1 MKRQSDAPCGQAVMG
16 LEWGEDPMGDN
27 NGLVRRHDQYQ
38 FEVKLGYD
46 LRRHLAREGYR
57 VDTFFFIPE
66 NLDISEATYSKD
78 QFYRDMLL
86 YIRFRTPDF
95 TLSTLTDAGSDRS
108 PLTGIAKRLASAK
121 LAPTKENLQAL
132 DYEMRLLG
140 CVFKN
145 SLRRQSREIE
155 SLLADSIGRPILKDH
170 VQTEALLSEFQVQV
184 KRVSSRFR
192 SLQAEFQDPRLT
204 SGVAATFAFTDEYIS
219 LLIEERSHEILQLIQ
234 DRSEEFLKRSATALV
249 GLILDEIAYRREGK
263 YPSLVD
269 EGHENETLVF
279 RLSVLKKFMG
289 SVLHMTV
296 RKREEDRGLEQIFLA
311 MGAGFAMLFATAVA
325 FYYQK
330 VYGTLSFGFFIILIL
345 SYMLKDRMKALS
357 QARLQNWLSKNV
369 YDQSTSIFDP
379 LTGEKMGVCREAVGF
394 IPEKR
399 VDPVALHLRNRDH
412 ITEIE
417 NTWRAEKVI
426 HYTKDI
432 TLYPNQF
439 LNFHKRKTGITDIVR
454 FNLRNFL
461 LKMDEPIKP
470 LYALK
475 NDVSEKIPGARVYH
489 VNVVLRFTSKR
500 ETRYERIRLVLN
512 RDGIKRIEPVAAE
525 SAPGRTHFYP
535 SPLRPT

>member
-1 MKRQSDAPCGQAVMG
+1 
-16 LEWGEDPMGDN
+16 MGDN

-46 LRRHLAREGYR
+46 LHRHLPREQYR
-57 VDTFFFIPE
+57 VDTYFFIPE
-66 NLDISEATYSKD
+66 NLDINEATYSKD
-78 QFYRDMLL
+78 QYYRDLLL

-108 PLTGIAKRLASAK
+108 PLNGVSHRLEAARQIPS
-121 LAPTKENLQAL
+121 LENTQIL
-132 DYEMRLLG
+132 DYEMRLLA

-145 SLRRQSREIE
+145 SLRRQSRDIAD
-155 SLLADSIGRPILKDH
+155 LLVDANGGPLSKDLP
-170 VQTEALLSEFQVQV
+170 QTEALLTEFQVQV

-192 SLQAEFQDPRLT
+192 ALRPEFQDPRLT
-204 SGVAATFAFTDEYIS
+204 ASVAATFAFTDEYIS
-219 LLIEERSHEILQLIQ
+219 LLIEERSHELLQILQH
-234 DRSEEFLKRSATALV
+234 RSEPPLARAAVALIA
-249 GLILDEIAYRREGK
+249 LIKEEVAYRGERE

-289 SVLHMTV
+289 SVLHLTV
-296 RKREEDRGLEQIFLA
+296 RKREEDRGLEQVLLA

-330 VYGTLSFGFFIILIL
+330 VYGTLSFGFFVILVV

-369 YDQSTSIFDP
+369 YDQSTSIYDP
-379 LTGEKMGVCREAVGF
+379 LTGKKMGVCREAVGF

-399 VDPVALHLRNRDH
+399 VDPVALQLRNRDH

-439 LNFHKRKTGITDIVR
+439 LKFHKRKTGITDIVR

-461 LKMDEPIKP
+461 LKMDEPVKP

-475 NDVSEKIPGARVYH
+475 KDHSEKIPGARVYH
-489 VNVVLRFTSKR
+489 VNVILRFTSKR

-512 RDGIKRIEPVAAE
+512 RDGIKRIEPVSAD
-525 SAPGRTHFYP
+525 SAPGRSHFYP
-535 SPLRPT
+535 SPLRPA

>member
-1 MKRQSDAPCGQAVMG
+1 
-16 LEWGEDPMGDN
+16 MGDG
-27 NGLVRRHDQYQ
+27 NGFVRRHDNYQ

-46 LRRHLAREGYR
+46 LHRHRSPERYQ
-57 VDTFFFIPE
+57 VDTYFFIPE
-66 NLDISEATYSKD
+66 NLDINEATYSKN
-78 QFYRDMLL
+78 QFYRDLLL
-86 YIRFRTPDF
+86 YLRFRTPDF
-95 TLSTLTDAGSDRS
+95 TLSTLTDAGSERS
-108 PLTGIAKRLASAK
+108 PLSGVAKRIDIVQQF
-121 LAPTKENLQAL
+121 PTAENQRAL

-140 CVFKN
+140 CVLKN
-145 SLRRQSREIE
+145 SLRLQARAI
-155 SLLADSIGRPILKDH
+155 
-170 VQTEALLSEFQVQV
+170 EALLLDSAGNPIMKDPPQIEALLTEFQIQV
-184 KRVSSRFR
+184 KRVSDRFR
-192 SLQAEFQDPRLT
+192 ALRPRFQDPRLT
-204 SGVAATFAFTDEYIS
+204 ALLAATFAYTDEYIS
-219 LLIEERSHEILQLIQ
+219 LLIEERAHEILRLIQ
-234 DRSEEFLKRSATALV
+234 DRSEPLLTRTAAALAEMIRSE
-249 GLILDEIAYRREGK
+249 GSFRREWG

-289 SVLHMTV
+289 SSLHLTV
-296 RKREEDRGLEQIFLA
+296 RKREEDRGLEQIMLA
-311 MGAGFAMLFATAVA
+311 MGAGLAMLFATSVA

-330 VYGTLSFGFFIILIL
+330 VYGTLSMGFFVILIV

-369 YDQSTSIFDP
+369 YDQSTSIYDP
-379 LTGEKMGVCREAVGF
+379 LTNKKMGVCREAVGF

-399 VDPVALHLRNRDH
+399 VDSLAMRLRNRDH

-432 TLYPNQF
+432 TLFPNRF
-439 LNFHKRKTGITDIVR
+439 LKIHKRKTGVTDIIR

-461 LKMDEPIKP
+461 QKMDEPIKS

-475 NDVSEKIPGARVYH
+475 KDRSEKIPGSRVYH
-489 VNVVLRFTSKR
+489 VNVILRFTSKR

-512 RDGIKRIEPVAAE
+512 RDGIKRLEPLGAE
-525 SAPGRTHFYP
+525 RGPGRSSFYS

>member
-1 MKRQSDAPCGQAVMG
+1 
-16 LEWGEDPMGDN
+16 MGDT

-46 LRRHLAREGYR
+46 LHRHLPRERYR
-57 VDTFFFIPE
+57 VDSYFFIPE
-66 NLDISEATYSKD
+66 NLDVNEATYSKD
-78 QFYRDMLL
+78 QFYRDLLL

-95 TLSTLTDAGSDRS
+95 TLTTLTDAGSDRS
-108 PLTGIAKRLASAK
+108 PLNGVATRLETARQS
-121 LAPTKENLQAL
+121 PTPENHEAL

-145 SLRRQSREIE
+145 SLRLQARDIST
-155 SLLADSIGRPILKDH
+155 LLGKNKGSPA
-170 VQTEALLSEFQVQV
+170 VQDLTQIDALLTEFQVQV
-184 KRVSSRFR
+184 KRVSGRFR
-192 SLQAEFQDPRLT
+192 TLRQNFQDPRIT
-204 SGVAATFAFTDEYIS
+204 AGVASTFAFTDEYMS
-219 LLIEERSHEILQLIQ
+219 LLIEERAHEILQLIQ
-234 DRSEEFLKRSATALV
+234 DHPENLFVRSSAALIALIKEE
-249 GLILDEIAYRREGK
+249 GAYRRGMG

-289 SVLHMTV
+289 SVLHLTV
-296 RKREEDRGLEQIFLA
+296 RKREEDRGLEQVLLA
-311 MGAGFAMLFATAVA
+311 MGAGVAMLFATAVA

-330 VYGTLSFGFFIILIL
+330 VYGTLSMGFFIILVL

-357 QARLQNWLSKNV
+357 QARLQTWLSKNV
-369 YDQSTSIFDP
+369 FDQSTSIYDP
-379 LTGEKMGVCREAVGF
+379 FTRKKMGVCREAVGF
-394 IPEKR
+394 VPEKR
-399 VDPVALHLRNRDH
+399 VDPVALQLRNRDH

-417 NTWRAEKVI
+417 NTWRSEKVI

>member
-1 MKRQSDAPCGQAVMG
+1 M
-16 LEWGEDPMGDN
+16 
-27 NGLVRRHDQYQ
+27 
-38 FEVKLGYD
+38 
-46 LRRHLAREGYR
+46 
-57 VDTFFFIPE
+57 
-66 NLDISEATYSKD
+66 
-78 QFYRDMLL
+78 
-86 YIRFRTPDF
+86 
-95 TLSTLTDAGSDRS
+95 
-108 PLTGIAKRLASAK
+108 
-121 LAPTKENLQAL
+121 
-132 DYEMRLLG
+132 
-140 CVFKN
+140 
-145 SLRRQSREIE
+145 
-155 SLLADSIGRPILKDH
+155 
-170 VQTEALLSEFQVQV
+170 
-184 KRVSSRFR
+184 
-192 SLQAEFQDPRLT
+192 
-204 SGVAATFAFTDEYIS
+204 
-219 LLIEERSHEILQLIQ
+219 
-234 DRSEEFLKRSATALV
+234 
-249 GLILDEIAYRREGK
+249 
-263 YPSLVD
+263 VD

-289 SVLHMTV
+289 SVLHLTV
-296 RKREEDRGLEQIFLA
+296 RKREEDRGLEQVLLA

-330 VYGTLSFGFFIILIL
+330 VYGTLSFGFFVILVV

-379 LTGEKMGVCREAVGF
+379 LTGKKMGVCREAVGF

-399 VDPVALHLRNRDH
+399 VDPVALQLRNRDH

-475 NDVSEKIPGARVYH
+475 NDQSERIPGARVYH
-489 VNVVLRFTSKR
+489 VNVILRFTSKR

-512 RDGIKRIEPVAAE
+512 RDGIKRIEPVSAD
-525 SAPGRTHFYP
+525 SAPGRSHFYP
-535 SPLRPT
+535 SPLRPA

>member
-1 MKRQSDAPCGQAVMG
+1 MA
-16 LEWGEDPMGDN
+16 DN
-27 NGLVRRHDQYQ
+27 NGRVRRHDQFQ

-46 LRRHLAREGYR
+46 LHRHLSRERYR
-57 VDTFFFIPE
+57 VDTYFFIPE
-66 NLDISEATYSKD
+66 NLDINEATYSKY
-78 QFYRDMLL
+78 QFYRDLLL

-108 PLTGIAKRLASAK
+108 PLNGVSHRLEAARQTPSV
-121 LAPTKENLQAL
+121 ENVQML
-132 DYEMRLLG
+132 DYEMRLLA
-140 CVFKN
+140 CVLKN
-145 SLRRQSREIE
+145 SLRRQAQDIA
-155 SLLADSIGRPILKDH
+155 SLLVDANGAPALKD
-170 VQTEALLSEFQVQV
+170 VPQTEALLTEFQVHI

-192 SLQAEFQDPRLT
+192 SLKPGFLDPRLT
-204 SGVAATFAFTDEYIS
+204 SSVASTFAFTDEYIS
-219 LLIEERSHEILQLIQ
+219 LLVEERSHEILRMIQHRSPPSLSRAAEALIALIK
-234 DRSEEFLKRSATALV
+234 EEV
-249 GLILDEIAYRREGK
+249 AYRRDAG

-289 SVLHMTV
+289 SVLHLTV
-296 RKREEDRGLEQIFLA
+296 RKREEDRGLEQILLA

-330 VYGTLSFGFFIILIL
+330 VYGTLSIGFFFMLVV

-379 LTGEKMGVCREAVGF
+379 LTGKKMGVCREAVGF
-394 IPEKR
+394 VPEKR
-399 VDPVALHLRNRDH
+399 VDPVALQLRNRDH

-432 TLYPNQF
+432 TLFPNRF
-439 LNFHKRKTGITDIVR
+439 LKFHKRKSGITDIIR
-454 FNLRNFL
+454 LNLRSFL

-475 NDVSEKIPGARVYH
+475 NDRSETIPGARVYH
-489 VNVVLRFTSKR
+489 VNVILRFTSKR

-525 SAPGRTHFYP
+525 SAPGKNSFYS